1 MSYLPLFR
9 VFAADGGVISAFLLR
24 DRFAYKCGPFVV
36 GWFLKGGGGRNGY
49 RKTRQETTVVG

>member
-1 MSYLPLFR
+1 MALFR

-36 GWFLKGGGGRNGY
+36 GWFLKGGGRDGY
-49 RKTRQETTVVG
+49 RKTRQETVEVG